1 MSFKEKRVWITGASS
16 GIGEA
21 LAFAFA
27 GQGAHLILSGR
38 NEIQLRRVADQ
49 CQGAASVTIL
59 PLDLENIASLQ
70 QGAKR
75 VLQQY
80 GKVDILLLN
89 AGISQ
94 RSAAKDTNLE
104 VVQKIMNVNYI
115 GNVALT
121 QAVLPSMITHQL
133 GHIVVVSS
141 AVGKFGSPLRSA
153 YAASKHALHGYYD
166 SLRAEIHDDNVRVTI
181 VCPGF
186 VRTNISLNALTANG
200 NPQGSMDEA
209 TQQGL
214 KPATVANIIL
224 AAIKNQREEVYIGNA
239 RIIFGIYMKRF
250 FPRIFSRQ
258 IRKAKVT

>member
-1 MSFKEKRVWITGASS
+1 MNFKEKRVWITGASS

-27 GQGAHLILSGR
+27 AQGAHLILSGR
-38 NEIQLRRVADQ
+38 NEVQLQRVGTQ
-49 CQGAASVTIL
+49 CSGAASVIIL
-59 PLDLENIASLQ
+59 PLDLADITSLQ
-70 QGAKR
+70 QAAKR
-75 VLQQY
+75 VLQQF

-94 RSAAKDTNLE
+94 RSAARDTSLE

-153 YAASKHALHGYYD
+153 YAASKHALHGFFD
-166 SLRAEIHDDNVRVTI
+166 SLRAEIHDDNLRVTI

-186 VRTNISLNALTANG
+186 VRTNISLNALTADG
-200 NPQGSMDEA
+200 KPQGSMDEA
-209 TQQGL
+209 TDKGL
-214 KPATVANIIL
+214 KPATVANKIL
-224 AAIKNQREEVYIGNA
+224 AAIQNGREEIYIGNP

-250 FPRIFSRQ
+250 FPRIFSKQ